1 MILESRTEVARFET
15 TRRLLSHL
23 VNEGLCSAFTG
34 HEKDDDIEWL
44 CLTGTNTDRNA
55 SPILK
60 VQHIYPASLTIGDTG
75 RVISL
80 IRPHQL
86 KPPVLLLDEGA
97 QPHTE
102 LDPGLIFKTLYPLF
116 DLSHNEC
123 LEEDIAQELQNAAAN
138 QETWLNIQ
146 AQLPPLDLFSPAIDW
161 ERTLITGHPTHPLHK
176 TLTTQPPLKPINPE
190 RIRDMLSPKIIFLSV
205 PRPQVR
211 TSGPFE
217 DLLNDLLAKLEITNY
232 SEKRIIVPCLSQQI
246 PSITSRFSGVH
257 EIGFARAS
265 AQASLR
271 TVNLPSHLRFNYH
284 LKLSLACR
292 ITSALRTITPW
303 TALGGAE
310 VSALLEKLLPPD
322 LWVFKEIAAA
332 TGAQANFDD
341 AKHLSCIFREDLE
354 LRANQ
359 QGEALIIASA
369 FSQLP
374 VPSINE
380 TQGGEKRK
388 THAESQFPTRDKL
401 EWFKRKYT
409 KTLLTL
415 LLPPLVNHG
424 IALEAHGQNIC
435 VRICRSTRQI
445 KGFAIRDFGGIRL
458 HMPTLREQGFDK
470 DIMRSIPPG
479 AATLTDDLSDVWSK
493 THHSLFQN
501 HLGQLIVALGLDGRG
516 GGGWGIV
523 REEVQRI
530 LCPAAN
536 GNGEGLIDAGCEER
550 ARQLCGFLLGETM
563 PFKCFLRMRMEGKY
577 RDYVERQLPNV
588 LLQ

>member
-1 MILESRTEVARFET
+1 MVLKSKTEVARFET

-23 VNEGLCSAFTG
+23 VNEGLCSAFTD
-34 HEKDDDIEWL
+34 HEKDDDTEWL
-44 CLTGTNTDRNA
+44 CLIGTNTDRNA

-60 VQHIYPASLTIGDTG
+60 VQHIDPASLTINNTG

-80 IRPHQL
+80 VRPHQL

-102 LDPGLIFKTLYPLF
+102 LDPGLLFKTLYPMFELP
-116 DLSHNEC
+116 HTEC
-123 LEEDIAQELQNAAAN
+123 LREDIAQELQNAAAN
-138 QETWLNIQ
+138 QETWLDIQ
-146 AQLPPLDLFSPAIDW
+146 AQQPQLDLFSPAIHW
-161 ERTLITGHPTHPLHK
+161 EETLITGHPTHPLHK
-176 TLTTQPPLKPINPE
+176 TLTTQPPLEPIDPE
-190 RIRDMLSPKIIFLSV
+190 EIWDMLSPKIIFLSV
-205 PRPQVR
+205 PRPQIR

-217 DLLNDLLAKLEITNY
+217 DLLGDLLVKLEITNC

-246 PSITSRFSGVH
+246 PSITSRFLGVH
-257 EIGFARAS
+257 KIGFARAS

-271 TVNLPSHLRFNYH
+271 TVTLPPHLGFNYH

-310 VSALLEKLLPPD
+310 VSALLERLLPPD
-322 LWVFKEIAAA
+322 LWVFKEVAAV

-341 AKHLSCIFREDLE
+341 AKHLSCILREDLE

-380 TQGGEKRK
+380 TQSENKKTK
-388 THAESQFPTRDKL
+388 THAESLLPTGDKL
-401 EWFKRKYT
+401 AWFKRYT
-409 KTLLTL
+409 KILLTL

-424 IALEAHGQNIC
+424 IALEAHGQNTC
-435 VRICRSTRQI
+435 VRICRTTRQI
-445 KGFAIRDFGGIRL
+445 KGFAVRDFGGIRL
-458 HMPTLREQGFDK
+458 HVPTLREQGFDK
-470 DIMRSIPPG
+470 DIMHSIPPG
-479 AATLTDDLSDVWSK
+479 AATLTDDLKEVWSK

-523 REEVQRI
+523 REEVQGI
-530 LCPAAN
+530 LCSAEHSD
-536 GNGEGLIDAGCEER
+536 GKGLIYPDYEER